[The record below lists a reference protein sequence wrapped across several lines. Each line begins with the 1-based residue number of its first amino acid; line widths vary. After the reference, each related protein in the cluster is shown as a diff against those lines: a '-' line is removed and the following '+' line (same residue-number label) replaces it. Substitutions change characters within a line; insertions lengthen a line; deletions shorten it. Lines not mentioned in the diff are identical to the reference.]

1 MCGRIPLPQLE
12 RDGAVVGAQDM
23 RQDARRADA
32 AVQLVG
38 DEEVVDAPADVP
50 GARTGLQIPP
60 RVVPGLARE
69 EAKRVVV
76 ALGAEAAHPGTLDLH
91 EARGPLVFLGAGEVG
106 L

>member
-12 RDGAVVGAQDM
+12 RDGAVVRSQNI
-23 RQDARRADA
+23 RQDGRRAHA

-50 GARTGLQIPP
+50 GARAGLEIPP
-60 RVVPGLARE
+60 RVVPGLTRE

-76 ALGAEAAHPGTLDLH
+76 ALGDETAHPGALDLH
-91 EARGPLVFLGAGEVG
+91 EAGRLLVLPGAGEVD